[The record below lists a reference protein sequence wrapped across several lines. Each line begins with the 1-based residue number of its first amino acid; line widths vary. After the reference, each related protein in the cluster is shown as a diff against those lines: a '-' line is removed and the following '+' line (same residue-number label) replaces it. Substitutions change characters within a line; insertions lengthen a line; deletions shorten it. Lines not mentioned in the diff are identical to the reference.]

1 MLAPER
7 RKKIVGYIQERG
19 EVRIDELKS
28 RFGVSEVTLRRDLDI
43 LESEYVIRRVRGG
56 AVYNQD
62 PPLEMLFQEKME
74 LYINEKKQIARAA
87 ADLVGDGQVVM
98 LSPGTT
104 TTLVAR
110 ELVDK
115 QSLTVVTSAI
125 NIAAELAGR
134 ENITLVTIG
143 GIVRS
148 GSYAA
153 VGHMADEAIAQI
165 NADYAFVSVDGVD
178 VSSGFT
184 TPNLLESRTNIMML
198 KSATKTVI
206 VTDHSKLGRVAM
218 SSVARL
224 DEVSLFITDDHASPD
239 YVASLRA
246 HGCNVMV
253 AGHDDETV

>member
-1 MLAPER
+1 MLASER
-7 RKKIVGYIQERG
+7 RRKIVSYIQERG
-19 EVRIDELKS
+19 EVRIEELKT

-56 AVYNQD
+56 AVSNQD
-62 PPLEMLFQEKME
+62 RPLELLFKEKME
-74 LYINEKKQIARAA
+74 LYIDEKKQIAKAA
-87 ADLVGDGQVVM
+87 AGLVEDGQVVM

-110 ELVDK
+110 ELVERR
-115 QSLTVVTSAI
+115 SITVITSAI

-153 VGHMADEAIAQI
+153 VGHLADEAIAQM
-165 NADYAFVSVDGVD
+165 NADYAFVSVDGVE
-178 VSSGFT
+178 VSAGFT
-184 TPNLLESRTNIMML
+184 TPNLLESRTNITML
-198 KSATKTVI
+198 KSAIHSVI

-218 SSVARL
+218 SPVAKL
-224 DEVSLFITDDHASPD
+224 NEVSWLITDKQAPSD
-239 YVASLRA
+239 YVDLLKRR
-246 HGCNVMV
+246 GCRVML
-253 AGHDDETV
+253 AD